1 MPLKNL
7 SADHEKR
14 QKVYPEIPSRLSA
27 PNYKADLR
35 QGAAVEYVSC
45 EPTESARELFDGEYE
60 PVEEEQKN
68 RSRRKPAPGTSLFS
82 KSMKKWLQ
90 KAEV

>member
-1 MPLKNL
+1 MKNL

-45 EPTESARELFDGEYE
+45 EPTDSARELFDEEY
-60 PVEEEQKN
+60 
-68 RSRRKPAPGTSLFS
+68 G
-82 KSMKKWLQ
+82 
-90 KAEV
+90 AEAEKE